1 LILGGRDFCTLKV
14 DCPSFNPY
22 FVRHMRPI
30 ALISGCLFL
39 LASLSS
45 HAQVHIKTAGLPDGM
60 VGVAYDLTLQ
70 AVSDAGGLVW
80 APDRLFA
87 EVPEPKYRVTTGG
100 TAQHWQGDDGCWGPV
115 PLPFAFP
122 YFGSVYTQCFIN
134 TEGTIR
140 FDTCD
145 LDFSGSVEEMAE
157 QAKIAVLWSD
167 WWTDSAVTNQT
178 PEDIY
183 LTLTHT
189 SMVVRWQVEG
199 WEAGEVIRANF
210 QATLMPE
217 GIIRLAYDDATRRRG
232 LIALSGGRPDQVF
245 VSSLHAIP
253 EGQLLGSR
261 LFFPIEGLPRGLRLT
276 PDGRITGIPEA
287 ASTNLVSI
295 IVRDAAG
302 QHDAMEWVM
311 TVRRNPTRPPPS
323 VPPAVD
329 PLDIHSS
336 FAQRFSASDS
346 VHSVPRPAAQPSL
359 PVSTVVNSGSARRFI
374 DLFEM
379 DPQPIDITMHKYALL
394 EQPPVQQA
402 LRVFDGQM
410 KELITSFKT
419 PVNQIPELS
428 AFMLE
433 QQVRS
438 KEPGISRE
446 AAEALGR
453 VTMQGMGQ
461 LISLFHEAKLRE
473 ILTSKQLERLD
484 ELIVQMRGPILLALM
499 PDLAVKVE
507 LDSAEQ
513 AAVLHLVQEQL
524 ADIAPRVKSIVQLF
538 EQETLSSTELRVR
551 VRSLIRILQERDAA
565 ILACLPPE
573 KCARFVHMQ
582 GESIALDWDA
592 SKLMGLPFQ

>member
-1 LILGGRDFCTLKV
+1 
-14 DCPSFNPY
+14 
-22 FVRHMRPI
+22 
-30 ALISGCLFL
+30 
-39 LASLSS
+39 
-45 HAQVHIKTAGLPDGM
+45 
-60 VGVAYDLTLQ
+60 
-70 AVSDAGGLVW
+70 
-80 APDRLFA
+80 
-87 EVPEPKYRVTTGG
+87 
-100 TAQHWQGDDGCWGPV
+100 
-115 PLPFAFP
+115 
-122 YFGSVYTQCFIN
+122 
-134 TEGTIR
+134 
-140 FDTCD
+140 
-145 LDFSGSVEEMAE
+145 
-157 QAKIAVLWSD
+157 
-167 WWTDSAVTNQT
+167 
-178 PEDIY
+178 
-183 LTLTHT
+183 
-189 SMVVRWQVEG
+189 
-199 WEAGEVIRANF
+199 
-210 QATLMPE
+210 
-217 GIIRLAYDDATRRRG
+217 
-232 LIALSGGRPDQVF
+232 
-245 VSSLHAIP
+245 
-253 EGQLLGSR
+253 
-261 LFFPIEGLPRGLRLT
+261 
-276 PDGRITGIPEA
+276 
-287 ASTNLVSI
+287 
-295 IVRDAAG
+295 
-302 QHDAMEWVM
+302 
-311 TVRRNPTRPPPS
+311 
-323 VPPAVD
+323 
-329 PLDIHSS
+329 
-336 FAQRFSASDS
+336 
-346 VHSVPRPAAQPSL
+346 
-359 PVSTVVNSGSARRFI
+359 
-374 DLFEM
+374 M